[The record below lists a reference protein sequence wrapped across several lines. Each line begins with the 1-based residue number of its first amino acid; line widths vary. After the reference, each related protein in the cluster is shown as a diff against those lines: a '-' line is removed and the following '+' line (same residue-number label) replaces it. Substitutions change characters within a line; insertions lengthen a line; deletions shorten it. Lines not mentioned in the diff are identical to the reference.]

1 MVIYKEKFVATFS
14 NHLEILALHETN
26 RGCIWLLSL
35 IHYIQSICNLTFVTN
50 IPIVIFEENAVCM
63 AKVRGVYIKRDR
75 TFYTL
80 EFQHNK
86 KIDVKQIRSTDNFAD
101 LFTKVLPTLTFEKL
115 VQHLHVSTQ
124 QIIKLIFVSLR
135 GNI

>member
-1 MVIYKEKFVATFS
+1 MDLFYSNKPTKKLDLVGYTHVGYLFYPYKVRSQKEYVFTYINTVISWWFIKQNFVATFS

-80 EFQHNK
+80 EF
-86 KIDVKQIRSTDNFAD
+86 
-101 LFTKVLPTLTFEKL
+101 
-115 VQHLHVSTQ
+115 
-124 QIIKLIFVSLR
+124 
-135 GNI
+135 